1 MSGFQ
6 LIPEH
11 GGDPIHLPLGE
22 TLLGRG
28 PLLGVSDKRV
38 SRRHGLLDNNNGQL
52 RLKPTHL
59 NPCFL
64 QSSLDDDPRPLQKD
78 VWCALR
84 HGDVLSLLP
93 GQLLYRVVALSGQ
106 DRPLR
111 GGAALEPQ
119 PFPVSPQTTPLPD
132 GDAAP
137 DGNTKK
143 EDEVASP
150 SPRLQKRVLPAWM
163 MALTASS
170 ASCSP
175 QAAKGKKASPT
186 GSLPGE
192 AELSEDEEKPKVK
205 KRRKDGGLKTDLPPS
220 HRRPV
225 SSPQEDMADT
235 RLRVVSSGV
244 DQSQSEETNGS
255 RDKQSAETRRS
266 PCPYGKDCYRK
277 NPLHFRESSHPGDSD
292 YEEEEQW
299 EEEEERPQCPYG
311 ADCYRKNPLHRK
323 EYTHARR
330 AARSTRAP
338 PRRMP
343 DEDESEDSFIYD
355 DSEDAGDDADY
366 APPDSDDDGG
376 EGVAQLRKEAAAFVR
391 GRK

>member
-1 MSGFQ
+1 MSGFD

-11 GGDPIHLPLGE
+11 GGDPIHLPPGE

-28 PLLGVSDKRV
+28 PFLGVSDKRV
-38 SRRHGLLDNNNGQL
+38 SRRHGLLDNSNGQL

-64 QSSLDDDPRPLQKD
+64 QSSLNDDPRPLQKD

-93 GQLLYRVVALSGQ
+93 GQLLYRVVALS
-106 DRPLR
+106 PLR

-119 PFPVSPQTTPLPD
+119 PLPVSPQTTPLLD
-132 GDAAP
+132 GDPAP
-137 DGNTKK
+137 DGTSKK
-143 EDEVASP
+143 DV
-150 SPRLQKRVLPAWM
+150 
-163 MALTASS
+163 
-170 ASCSP
+170 
-175 QAAKGKKASPT
+175 
-186 GSLPGE
+186 
-192 AELSEDEEKPKVK
+192 
-205 KRRKDGGLKTDLPPS
+205 PPS
-220 HRRPV
+220 HQRPV
-225 SSPQEDMADT
+225 SSPQEVMADA
-235 RLRVVSSGV
+235 RLRVVSSGE

-255 RDKQSAETRRS
+255 GDKQSAKPRRS

-292 YEEEEQW
+292 YEEEEQR
-299 EEEEERPQCPYG
+299 EEEEDERPQCPYG

-330 AARSTRAP
+330 AVRSTRAP
-338 PRRMP
+338 PRQTA
-343 DEDESEDSFIYD
+343 DEDESEDSFIDD

-366 APPDSDDDGG
+366 APPDSDDD

>member
-1 MSGFQ
+1 MSGFD

-11 GGDPIHLPLGE
+11 GGDPIHLPPGE

-28 PLLGVSDKRV
+28 PFLGVSDKRV

-64 QSSLDDDPRPLQKD
+64 QSSLNDDPRPLQKG

-93 GQLLYRVVALSGQ
+93 GQLLYRVVALS
-106 DRPLR
+106 PLR

-119 PFPVSPQTTPLPD
+119 PLPVSPQTTPLLD

-137 DGNTKK
+137 DGTSKK
-143 EDEVASP
+143 EVEVASP

-175 QAAKGKKASPT
+175 QGTAKAKKASPT

-205 KRRKDGGLKTDLPPS
+205 RRRKDGGLKTDVPPS
-220 HRRPV
+220 HQRPV
-225 SSPQEDMADT
+225 SSPQKDMADA
-235 RLRVVSSGV
+235 RLQVVSSGV

-255 RDKQSAETRRS
+255 GDKQSAKQRS

-292 YEEEEQW
+292 YEEEEQR
-299 EEEEERPQCPYG
+299 EAEEEERPQCPYG

-338 PRRMP
+338 PRRTA
-343 DEDESEDSFIYD
+343 DEDESEDSFIDD

-366 APPDSDDDGG
+366 APPDSDSDGD